1 MKTLKTMGSGYERL
15 RLTLRL
21 TGVVAAIAVP
31 SLFAETPAAGH
42 DLTRRDR
49 LEAATTV
56 MNKEGKPLPVNG
68 TLRHWIIPGK
78 RTVEISEPGFLLVEL
93 RGGKV
98 STVIDGKE
106 EKRVPGD
113 FWTVPAKGKMT
124 IQVTGESAG
133 LDVLSVTMK

>member
-1 MKTLKTMGSGYERL
+1 MKTLKMIGSGYERL
-15 RLTLRL
+15 RLALLL
-21 TGVVAAIAVP
+21 TGVAAAIVVP
-31 SLFAETPAAGH
+31 GLFAETPAAH

-98 STVIDGKE
+98 NTVIEGKE

-113 FWTVPAKGKMT
+113 FWTVPANGKMT

-133 LDVLSVTMK
+133 LDVLSVAVK